1 MRLVFAGTPEVAVPA
16 LEALAASRHE
26 VVGVITRQDAPA
38 GRGRKL
44 TASPVAVRAAEL
56 GIEIVKPASPK
67 EPEFQD
73 WLRAQN
79 VDVCPVVA
87 YGALLPA
94 SALDIPRVGWVNL
107 HFSVLPRW
115 RGAAPVQRAIMAGD
129 ETIGTTC
136 FQIVEALDAGDV
148 YRVSERPMPE
158 APAGDVLALL
168 AEEGA
173 QQVVETIDA
182 IEAGENPVPQPEEGI
197 TYAHKIAVDDARLDW
212 SRPAQE
218 LLWQV
223 RGCSPEPGAWC
234 LLGGQRFKIY
244 DAALATRDEALNPG
258 QVRIEKRSIVVG
270 TGSGALELIEVQ
282 APGKRRMRALD
293 WARGAKPEVF
303 A

>member
-79 VDVCPVVA
+79 VDVSPVVA

-168 AEEGA
+168 RGGRRP
-173 QQVVETIDA
+173 
-182 IEAGENPVPQPEEGI
+182 AGGG
-197 TYAHKIAVDDARLDW
+197 DDRCHRGGRE
-212 SRPAQE
+212 SRPA
-218 LLWQV
+218 
-223 RGCSPEPGAWC
+223 
-234 LLGGQRFKIY
+234 
-244 DAALATRDEALNPG
+244 T
-258 QVRIEKRSIVVG
+258 
-270 TGSGALELIEVQ
+270 
-282 APGKRRMRALD
+282 
-293 WARGAKPEVF
+293 
-303 A
+303 